1 MLPAPLIHM
10 PDPIE
15 WAAFKARRNIEVNYS
30 ALTSWTGKNRALTLE
45 DLQTGVD
52 VFTQNHY
59 IKIAAA
65 IDEDLRRNDAD
76 VTIPSNDRDL
86 KRKTITEFAHGLIT
100 MFEADNP
107 KFKKFQFIE
116 AAFGPSNAL
125 RATKE

>member
-1 MLPAPLIHM
+1 MLPAPLIHV

-15 WAAFKARRNIEVNYS
+15 WAAFKARLNIE
-30 ALTSWTGKNRALTLE
+30 ALE
-45 DLQTGVD
+45 HLQTGMD

-86 KRKTITEFAHGLIT
+86 KRKTIAEFAHGLIT